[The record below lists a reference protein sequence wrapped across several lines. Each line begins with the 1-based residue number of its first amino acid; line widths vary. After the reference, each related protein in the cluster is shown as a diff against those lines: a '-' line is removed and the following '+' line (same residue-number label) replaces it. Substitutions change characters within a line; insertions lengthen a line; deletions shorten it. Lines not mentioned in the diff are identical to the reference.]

1 MQKDNK
7 TEPNEIPPQKTRHVR
22 EGSLFNEILALK
34 NNDIINEQVFEEG
47 FHKINV
53 LNNEMKNWG
62 TQQRVSELDITLPE
76 SKENTLQKPLLMNNN
91 DKNMLRPDENL
102 RNLFKSK
109 QMISIPHDEKKE
121 RKKTVEVN
129 KNPYEEFFILVRILF
144 IYISVE
150 KLVYFF
156 FVRFSW
162 VKKTGQ
168 CAKLNSFHMNEI
180 IEVNSFFLGYFYY
193 FRST

>member
-1 MQKDNK
+1 MKEIEDTDKSEQSCTLSEMEVNQKEIPKNIPKKTSIEQQIIVNAIKNIQKDTK
-7 TEPNEIPPQKTRHVR
+7 AETNEIPPQKTRHVR

-62 TQQRVSELDITLPE
+62 TQQRVSELDITLPD
-76 SKENTLQKPLLMNNN
+76 SKENTLQKPLLIN

-109 QMISIPHDEKKE
+109 QMIAIPHDEKKE

-129 KNPYEEFFILVRILF
+129 KNPYEEFFILVSILF
-144 IYISVE
+144 IFVSVE
-150 KLVYFF
+150 K
-156 FVRFSW
+156 
-162 VKKTGQ
+162 
-168 CAKLNSFHMNEI
+168 
-180 IEVNSFFLGYFYY
+180 
-193 FRST
+193 